1 MTASREYVQEQLI
14 KIKNINEIYLSLDV
28 IELKQILNEIPNL
41 EIAVILELQHMSRNQ
56 NDEVLTQIIELK
68 NQIKQ
73 EISKTEINIHKHIV
87 EIGIIPRN

>member
-73 EISKTEINIHKHIV
+73 EISKTEINIHKLIV